1 MENVTF
7 TIPFDGVLILTGIV
21 LTLLVSLVTNRVTDG
36 RTKAYLL
43 AGLSALSQVVAAFT
57 IAVNDGSVFD
67 IGQAALRAIATFLVA
82 IGTFHTLTAPTGL
95 NDKLQNLNL
104 NPFNRNGKHEAT
116 EPTSQPATVAEP
128 APYKDDSPAVG

>member
-21 LTLLVSLVTNRVTDG
+21 LSLLVSLVTNKVTDG

-43 AGLSALSQVVAAFT
+43 AGLSALSQVVAEFT

-82 IGTFHTLTAPTGL
+82 IGKRFRLARRCRRLYPRVSFRSRTTGVS
-95 NDKLQNLNL
+95 
-104 NPFNRNGKHEAT
+104 A
-116 EPTSQPATVAEP
+116 VASSLG
-128 APYKDDSPAVG
+128 YR